1 MSEQRKVPK
10 LRFPEFTDDWEQ
22 HKLNEITSR
31 VQGNNG
37 RLNLQTL
44 TISAGNG
51 WMKQEDRFSANIA
64 GKEQKNYTLLKQGEL
79 AYNHGNSKLAKY
91 GAVFELKDFD
101 EALVPRVYHSF
112 RVNNKTNSSFIEYLF
127 ATKILDKELGKL
139 VSSGAR
145 MDGLLNIGY
154 EDFVSIKITVPSFEE
169 QQKIASYFRKVDEI
183 ITLHQRKCEVLKKLK
198 KGLLQKMFPKDGTNI
213 PEIRFPEFTD
223 AWEQREFDD
232 FFEYIPHNS
241 LSRDNLNYDEGE
253 VKNIHYGDVLI
264 KFGEVLNPTIEKIP
278 FVNKD
283 IKFDDKS
290 CFLQDGDIVIADA
303 AEDLTVGKCTEISNG
318 CNQKLVAGLHTIP
331 CRPKNKIEEGFLGF
345 YLNSKAY
352 HNQLLPLIQG
362 TKVSSISKS
371 SLKETWVTFPFSSN
385 EQKKIGSFFLT
396 LNNLIT
402 LHQRECIHLK
412 RSTPYVKSS
421 NQRKSV

>member
-22 HKLNEITSR
+22 RKLGEISDSYSGGTPTAGKSEYYGGDIPFIRSAEVNSDSTELFLTDEGLKNSSAKMVNKGDILYALYGATSGETGLAR
-31 VQGNNG
+31 LDGAINQAILDIKPHENYDAAFIMQWLRKSKKNIIGTYLQGGQGNLSGSIVTSLMIDCPNH
-37 RLNLQTL
+37 
-44 TISAGNG
+44 
-51 WMKQEDRFSANIA
+51 E
-64 GKEQKNYTLLKQGEL
+64 EQKLIGE
-79 AYNHGNSKLAKY
+79 YFQN
-91 GAVFELKDFD
+91 
-101 EALVPRVYHSF
+101 
-112 RVNNKTNSSFIEYLF
+112 
-127 ATKILDKELGKL
+127 LDHL
-139 VSSGAR
+139 
-145 MDGLLNIGY
+145 
-154 EDFVSIKITVPSFEE
+154 
-169 QQKIASYFRKVDEI
+169 

-198 KGLLQKMFPKDGTNI
+198 KGLMQKMFPKDGTNI
-213 PEIRFPEFTD
+213 PEIRFPEFSD

-385 EQKKIGSFFLT
+385 EQKKIGRFFLT

-402 LHQRECIHLK
+402 LHQRKLEVLK
-412 RSTPYVKSS
+412 KLKKGLLQQMFV
-421 NQRKSV
+421 